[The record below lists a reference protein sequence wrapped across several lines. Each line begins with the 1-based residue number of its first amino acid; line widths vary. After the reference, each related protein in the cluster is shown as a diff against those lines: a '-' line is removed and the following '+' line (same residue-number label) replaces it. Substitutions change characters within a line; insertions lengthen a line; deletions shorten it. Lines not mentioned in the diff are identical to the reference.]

1 MRRNPERVNMERFY
15 LFFGVCYLG
24 IYCLFAER
32 TLAFCELDLSQEST
46 YIHVYITYLHIYIHV
61 SIFLAETCEEAAR
74 AVSVSM

>member
-32 TLAFCELDLSQEST
+32 TLAFCELDLSQESM
-46 YIHVYITYLHIYIHV
+46 YIVPT
-61 SIFLAETCEEAAR
+61 
-74 AVSVSM
+74 